1 MNKTFSKII
10 SFFLVGILALSLAA
24 CAENADAM
32 KAKDTPD
39 YATTLSNFETH
50 QTAYSEFMNAGDGNI
65 FYKQTE
71 GFTPAE
77 NYCTATYI
85 ESEDG
90 VYMNCDLEI
99 ARNDRA
105 EHDEYFRYDDTTMY
119 IVRSYIDPNDSS
131 VSIQKYVV
139 INGTL
144 YFLNSETETVEP
156 VAKPDSLDMFLSFS
170 EIKTLFGNIDE

>member
-1 MNKTFSKII
+1 
-10 SFFLVGILALSLAA
+10 
-24 CAENADAM
+24 
-32 KAKDTPD
+32 
-39 YATTLSNFETH
+39 
-50 QTAYSEFMNAGDGNI
+50 
-65 FYKQTE
+65 
-71 GFTPAE
+71 
-77 NYCTATYI
+77 
-85 ESEDG
+85 
-90 VYMNCDLEI
+90 
-99 ARNDRA
+99 
-105 EHDEYFRYDDTTMY
+105 MY